1 MTMQNI
7 YKATRKTTTEEL
19 LAQVGLSE
27 YANKLPNQLSGGQR
41 QRVAIARAL
50 ANNPEILLADEPTGA
65 LDKDSAKETPPSGD
79 FSPPDMNDM
88 LGKMPFSIIFSSI
101 IKAINSGMLIVVIF
115 CGILSLKKL
124 KKATR

>member
-1 MTMQNI
+1 MTMQNMD
-7 YKATRKTTTEEL
+7 KATRKTTTEEL

-50 ANNPEILLADEPTGA
+50 ANNPEILLVDEPTGA
-65 LDKDSAKETPPSGD
+65 LDKDS
-79 FSPPDMNDM
+79 
-88 LGKMPFSIIFSSI
+88 
-101 IKAINSGMLIVVIF
+101 
-115 CGILSLKKL
+115 LKKL